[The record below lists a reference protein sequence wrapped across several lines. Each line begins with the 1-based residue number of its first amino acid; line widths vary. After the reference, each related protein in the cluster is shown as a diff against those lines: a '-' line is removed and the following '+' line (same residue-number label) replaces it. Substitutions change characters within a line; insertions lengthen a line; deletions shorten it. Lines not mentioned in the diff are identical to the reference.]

1 MTELPQTS
9 QPEGTKQGE
18 GKNESRPKRPFRE
31 RTHKPRSDRP
41 QGDHP
46 QGEEKHQGGERKS
59 GYFSKKPPMKGN
71 PSVQEKLEPGSSFIS
86 IPKFR
91 NKRAFP
97 FTTPQQALKKHLG
110 YEERRATPTPKDTL
124 RVIPLGGVE
133 QVGLNCT
140 AFEYNGEVLII
151 DMGLQ
156 FADQY
161 QHGISC
167 SIPDLAYLKG
177 KKIVGI
183 VITHGHIDHIGAV
196 PYIVRQLGRNVPVFA
211 TSMAYELIA
220 MKQGE
225 LAAPLTNLERINR
238 NVTFHVGSEFQ
249 VMPFTVDHSIPDS
262 TGVLIETPVGRFVHT
277 GDWKFDDKPLPYR
290 PSTDYA
296 LLESIGNRGV
306 RALLSDSTNAHLMG
320 SSISESEVV
329 RSIEEIFEKSS
340 GRVITATFSS
350 IIDRVMIII
359 AAAEKYNRKV
369 VLLGRGMNNYMDI
382 AFKLGYARPKQGTI
396 ISMEEANRLPDDQV
410 TICCTGAQGERY
422 AALMRIATG
431 ESKDTDL
438 RPTDTV
444 VFSSSVIPGNERSV
458 QGLFDIIMTQGPR
471 IYQYKESE
479 IHAGGHA
486 RAEDTKKMI
495 SLIRPEVYMPVYG
508 YPHMLHGNAKNAYAL
523 GYTEDRVLISR
534 NGQIIEFT
542 KDDYQMTD
550 MFVSHRLMTVDG
562 YMIGITKEAE
572 LHDREQMK
580 AGGVVAVSIAKK
592 PGEYLFKLDTVG
604 FPSFANFPRLESR
617 IMDYLNTTL
626 VNDISKFPNA
636 EVFKKHASKKVGDMI
651 FEETGK
657 EPMIMVLVH

>member
-1 MTELPQTS
+1 MTNSWLDVKKTEYKDSKKT
-9 QPEGTKQGE
+9 
-18 GKNESRPKRPFRE
+18 
-31 RTHKPRSDRP
+31 
-41 QGDHP
+41 
-46 QGEEKHQGGERKS
+46 
-59 GYFSKKPPMKGN
+59 GYFSKNPLIKPAAPKTLT
-71 PSVQEKLEPGSSFIS
+71 QPGWQFILV
-86 IPKFR
+86 PKFR
-91 NKRAFP
+91 NKHSFP
-97 FTTPQQALKKHLG
+97 FTTPQQALKKHLW
-110 YEERRATPTPKDTL
+110 YEELRPTPTPKDVL
-124 RVIPLGGVE
+124 RIIPFGGVE

-167 SIPDLAYLKG
+167 SIPDLTYLRG
-177 KKIVGI
+177 KKLIGI

-196 PYIVRQLGRNVPVFA
+196 QYVVSQLGRNVPIYA

-220 MKQGE
+220 MKQAENG
-225 LAAPLTNLERINR
+225 APLTRLERINR
-238 NVTFHVGSEFQ
+238 NVPFSLGDFFQ
-249 VMPFTVDHSIPDS
+249 LMPFTVDHSIPDS

-277 GDWKFDDKPLPYR
+277 GDWKFDEKPLPYR

-296 LLESIGNRGV
+296 LLESIGKRWV

-329 RSIEEIFEKSS
+329 RSIEEIFEKAT
-340 GRVITATFSS
+340 GRIITATFSS

-359 AAAEKYNRKV
+359 AAAEKFNRKV
-369 VLLGRGMNNYMDI
+369 VLLWRGMNNYMDI
-382 AFKLGYARPKQGTI
+382 AFKLGYARPKPGTI
-396 ISMEEANRLPDDQV
+396 ISMEEANKLPYHEV
-410 TICCTGAQGERY
+410 TICCTGAQWERY

-431 ESKDTDL
+431 ESKDTSL
-438 RPTDTV
+438 LPSDTV

-479 IHAGGHA
+479 IHAGWHA
-486 RAEDTKKMI
+486 RAEDSKKMI

-508 YPHMLHGNAKNAYAL
+508 YPHMLHGNARNAYAL
-523 GYTEDRVLISR
+523 GYSEDHVLIAR
-534 NGQIIEFT
+534 NGQIIEFS
-542 KDDYQMTD
+542 KDSYQMTD
-550 MFVSHRLMTVDG
+550 MFVPHRLVTVDG
-562 YMIGITKEAE
+562 YMVGYTTEKE

-604 FPSFANFPRLESR
+604 FPEFSNFPHLEKR
-617 IMDYLNTTL
+617 IMTYLDTTL
-626 VNDISKFPNA
+626 RNEIAKFPNA
-636 EVFKKHASKKVGDMI
+636 EVFKRHASKKVGDMI
-651 FEETGK
+651 FDETGK
-657 EPMIMVLVH
+657 EPLIMVLVH